1 MISKKFSLLCVLL
14 LLLILSP
21 SVTDC
26 RGGRGGGGRSSSS
39 SSSSRSSYSSASR
52 STSTSSTSSSPTTRS
67 YTTVSVYSYYRPS
80 YYYYSYYYGGV
91 IYVGA
96 YYGYTNG
103 STNLTAIIVPCAII
117 GTLFLL
123 IVLCIIVG
131 KCTNRDCLGACACMF
146 CCQCSDDTKLI
157 PPNE

>member
-1 MISKKFSLLCVLL
+1 MLL
-14 LLLILSP
+14 LNSLVGHIYAVSFYPVSSHIRRPPLTLNPVYFLS
-21 SVTDC
+21 S
-26 RGGRGGGGRSSSS
+26 
-39 SSSSRSSYSSASR
+39 
-52 STSTSSTSSSPTTRS
+52 SSTSSSPTTRS

-123 IVLCIIVG
+123 IVLCVVVG